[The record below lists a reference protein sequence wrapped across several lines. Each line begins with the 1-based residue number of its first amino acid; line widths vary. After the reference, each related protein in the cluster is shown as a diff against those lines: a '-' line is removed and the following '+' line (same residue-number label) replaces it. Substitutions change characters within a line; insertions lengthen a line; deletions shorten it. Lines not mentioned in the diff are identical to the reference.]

1 MITIAMRL
9 NTILALAVFCTS
21 CGAYGHNPDVSQI
34 PASVPNPDAIPK
46 TVDVE
51 NLRQI
56 EALAGQLADKRV
68 IFIGEVHDRLEHHQN
83 QLRIIQAL
91 YARNHE
97 LSIGVEYFQKPFQP
111 YLDDYI
117 AGRISER
124 EMLVKTEY
132 FKRWQLDYRMVQPIF
147 AFAREKHIPVLALNV
162 PDEIHNK
169 VFREGMKSLNSQE
182 LAQTPSNIQP
192 ASQHYLKRLKSIF
205 DSHPTSNDFET
216 FVEGVLLWDQTMADN
231 AANYLK
237 SHPHSR
243 MVVLAGMVHVMYG
256 DGIPER
262 VDRLLDENKSVV
274 LINGSEFRDYPGIA
288 DFQLATNDNLALP
301 KAGKLGIS
309 IDDGSGS
316 IRIVFFTPDSAAQ
329 AKGITVGDRI
339 IALNGVKVA
348 SIPEL
353 KSILFDKQ
361 PGDRIQLSVQRES
374 TSGSESDMQFDVL
387 LR

>member
-21 CGAYGHNPDVSQI
+21 CGAYGHNPEVSQMPSSI
-34 PASVPNPDAIPK
+34 PNSDAIPK
-46 TVDVE
+46 TVNVE
-51 NLRQI
+51 NLQQI

-147 AFAREKHIPVLALNV
+147 AFARENHIPVLALNV
-162 PDEIHNK
+162 PDEIHKK
-169 VFREGMKSLNSQE
+169 VFRGGMNALSTEE
-182 LAQTPSNIQP
+182 LAQTPADIQP

-205 DSHPTSNDFET
+205 DSHPTSNDFVN
-216 FVEGVLLWDQTMADN
+216 FVEGVLLWDESMADN
-231 AANYLK
+231 AANYLA
-237 SHPHSR
+237 SHPQSQ

-262 VDRLLDENKSVV
+262 INRRLGTDQSIVI
-274 LINGSEFRDYPGIA
+274 INGIDFGNYPGVA
-288 DFQLATNDNLALP
+288 DYQLLVNGHVSLP
-301 KAGKLGIS
+301 KAGKLGVS
-309 IDDGSGS
+309 VDDGSGS
-316 IRIVFFTPDSAAQ
+316 VRISFFTPDSAAQ
-329 AKGITVGDRI
+329 ARGILVGDRI
-339 IALNGVKVA
+339 TALDGVKVV
-348 SIPEL
+348 SISEL

-361 PGDRIQLSVQRES
+361 PGDRIQVSVQRES
-374 TSGSESDMQFDVL
+374 ASGPESDMQFDVV